1 MGWAMGYATNADV
14 EERLGTALYV
24 QLTDDT
30 GTGSA
35 DTDKVTEARQGA
47 EGEVN
52 SYLGR
57 RYSVPVDVAAH
68 AEVAGVLKSVTL
80 DLVEFRLHE
89 RRPPVPEDVRRKR
102 DAAVKWLEM
111 VASGAVVLPAG
122 SELAG
127 NPALGISG
135 RVVGAERVLT
145 REEMGNL

>member
-1 MGWAMGYATNADV
+1 MGYATNADV